1 MKGHTRHTCDREGPP
16 DIHGAEPATTLDEIE
31 RTRRA
36 LAWKLHPD
44 ASPDDTVAINRFRE
58 VAGAC
63 HLSSDPGRRAEF
75 DARGWQH
82 GRAGGVWPERARQP
96 GRCCCHASRMYG
108 PAYFNCPTSREKIN
122 GK

>member
-1 MKGHTRHTCDREGPP
+1 MKDPP
-16 DIHGAEPATTLDEIE
+16 DILDAEPAATLEEIE
-31 RTRRA
+31 RPRRA

-44 ASPDDTVAINRFRE
+44 ANPDDTVAVNRFRE

-63 HLSSDPGRRAEF
+63 HRPSDPGRRAEF
-75 DARGWQH
+75 DASDWQH
-82 GRAGGVWPERARQP
+82 DRAGGVGPECARRA
-96 GRCCCHASRMYG
+96 GRCWRHASRMYG

>member
-1 MKGHTRHTCDREGPP
+1 MKDPP
-16 DIHGAEPATTLDEIE
+16 DILGAEPAATLDEIE

-36 LAWKLHPD
+36 LARELHPE
-44 ASPDDTVAINRFRE
+44 AMPDDTVAVDRFRE

-63 HLSSDPGRRAEF
+63 HLPSDPGRRAEF
-75 DARGWQH
+75 DASGRQH
-82 GRAGGVWPERARQP
+82 GHAGGVGP
-96 GRCCCHASRMYG
+96 GRAPRAGRCQRHASRIHG